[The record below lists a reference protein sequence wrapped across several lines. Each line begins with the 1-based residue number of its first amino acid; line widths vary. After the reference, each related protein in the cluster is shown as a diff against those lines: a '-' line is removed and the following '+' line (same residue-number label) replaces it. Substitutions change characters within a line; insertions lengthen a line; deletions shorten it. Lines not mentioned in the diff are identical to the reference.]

1 MAQDTYPIHIRFNDL
16 DSYGIVNNAVYI
28 TYFEEGRKLW
38 FQDRVDQKWNWQR
51 HGVLLARHE
60 IDYLLPLTLS
70 DEAEIELGIGKV
82 GTKSFEVS
90 YVIRKQS
97 GESRVECT
105 RGKSVLVCYD
115 YENRKTMEVP
125 EAWRRLFEELTRE
138 EG

>member
-1 MAQDTYPIHIRFNDL
+1 MTKDRYPIHIRFNDL

-38 FQDRVDQKWNWQR
+38 FQDRVNEKWDWER

-60 IDYLLPLTLS
+60 VDYFLPLVLS

-82 GTKSFEVS
+82 GHKSFEVS
-90 YVIRKQS
+90 YVIHKRTAE
-97 GESRVECT
+97 GWIECT

-115 YENRKTMEVP
+115 YQHKRTMEVP
-125 EAWRRLFEELTRE
+125 EEWRKMFE
-138 EG
+138 GAA